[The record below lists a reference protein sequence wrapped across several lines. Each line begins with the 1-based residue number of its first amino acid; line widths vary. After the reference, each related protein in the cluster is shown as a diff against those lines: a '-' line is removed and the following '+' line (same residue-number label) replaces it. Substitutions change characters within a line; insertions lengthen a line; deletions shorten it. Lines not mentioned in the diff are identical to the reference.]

1 MFHNKFPI
9 AFLLLISILPG
20 CAAMAP
26 PDPEA
31 SYYVL
36 PKAGS
41 RVEVG
46 ETLSASSGTRVSLQ
60 HGRVLAARDL
70 VTWQPYCQFH
80 VLRAR
85 EQLHEPL
92 VMEPDTFIVTRAYR
106 QKDVVGLES
115 VQYAF
120 LEEGSTDNSPSQ
132 RMMSTY
138 LELSSDLQPDV
149 FRLVC
154 QVWDDPYFYNHLSIR
169 DIRESL
175 GDLVRLVTH

>member
-1 MFHNKFPI
+1 LPV
-9 AFLLLISILPG
+9 AFLLLISILSG

-26 PDPEA
+26 ADPEA
-31 SYYVL
+31 SYYAT
-36 PKAGS
+36 PRAGS
-41 RVEVG
+41 RVEVR
-46 ETLSASSGTRVSLQ
+46 EALNASPGTRVSLQ
-60 HGRVLAARDL
+60 HGRLLPARDL

-92 VMEPDTFIVTRAYR
+92 VIEPDTFIVTRAYR

-169 DIRESL
+169 DIEESL
-175 GDLVRLVTH
+175 GELVRLATH